1 MGGNDDD
8 DRLMTVSTSERTEGV
23 VVVVVGEV
31 DISTVPR
38 LRRAVHE
45 AVERLGGRPLV
56 VDLTGVEFLGSAG
69 LHVLAETAAETGRG
83 SASAPL
89 RVAVQDGGPVMR
101 PIELSGL
108 DSILSLYPSVED
120 ALTG

>member
-1 MGGNDDD
+1 MAGYDD
-8 DRLMTVSTSERTEGV
+8 DRLMTVSTSERSEGV
-23 VVVVVGEV
+23 VVVVTGEV

-38 LRRAVHE
+38 LRVAVQE

-69 LHVLAETAAETGRG
+69 LHVLAETAAEAGH
-83 SASAPL
+83 SHAPSPL
-89 RVAVQDGGPVMR
+89 RVAVRDAGPVMR

-108 DSILSLYPSVED
+108 DSILSLYPSVEA

>member
-1 MGGNDDD
+1 MSDIDDD
-8 DRLMTVSTSERTEGV
+8 PLMTVATSERSEGV
-23 VVVVVGEV
+23 VVAVNGEV

-38 LRRAVHE
+38 LRAAVHE
-45 AVERLGGRPLV
+45 AVGRLDGRPLV

-69 LHVLAETAAETGRG
+69 LHVLAETAAEAGRRDG
-83 SASAPL
+83 PSPL
-89 RVAVQDGGPVMR
+89 RVAVRDGGPVMR

-108 DSILSLYPSVED
+108 DTILRVYPSVED

>member
-1 MGGNDDD
+1 VGGIDD
-8 DRLMTVSTSERTEGV
+8 DRLLTVSTSERSEAV
-23 VVVVVGEV
+23 IVVVVGEV

-38 LRRAVHE
+38 LRTVVHE

-69 LHVLAETAAETGRG
+69 LHVLAETAAAAGRRAAP
-83 SASAPL
+83 SPL
-89 RVAVQDGGPVMR
+89 RVAVRHGGPVMR

-108 DSILSLYPSVED
+108 DTILSVYPSVED